1 MTERL
6 RRPRK
11 SIFSR
16 PSSST
21 PCISYWVTM
30 GASSGSPPASG
41 LRWIGQVVGQRVA
54 GDHDRGGVDAV
65 LAAQA
70 LEARARRR

>member
-1 MTERL
+1 MSSRVPVVTSMRSSAFSITERL

-16 PSSST
+16 PRLAT

-30 GASSGSPPASG
+30 GAFGDVAVGAG
-41 LRWIGQVVGQRVA
+41 LALDRQVLG
-54 GDHDRGGVDAV
+54 
-65 LAAQA
+65 
-70 LEARARRR
+70 ERAPG